1 MNRVYRNS
9 NENLLFS
16 SRKIIPPPLFS
27 IWKAEAFHTELVFTS
42 TGETNSY
49 KHVGQSQIPGQG
61 PQSVLQTPT
70 PPPGSTH
77 CVRQNG
83 LNSLFLFFFLVFK
96 GQHIQTA
103 LNTTSTCSFPREG
116 SSGTACALPSI
127 HPCRHRPRPGVGQL
141 LGKQNPRV

>member
-16 SRKIIPPPLFS
+16 SRKIIPPPYFPSGKQKPFTQNLFS
-27 IWKAEAFHTELVFTS
+27 PALVKQTVTS
-42 TGETNSY
+42 MQGRAR
-49 KHVGQSQIPGQG
+49 SQGRVL
-61 PQSVLQTPT
+61 SVLQTPT

-77 CVRQNG
+77 CARQNG